1 MRTDREIYRQRLRSV
16 VLLFSCILLA
26 GCQRYGEVSSET
38 SNYAS
43 ALYSICNM
51 KDVNRLEAFEQKLLQ
66 TDDLPTEE
74 ARWLLEIVE
83 LGKANQWDR
92 ASSRVR
98 QLFEEQVSH

>member
-1 MRTDREIYRQRLRSV
+1 
-16 VLLFSCILLA
+16 
-26 GCQRYGEVSSET
+26 
-38 SNYAS
+38 
-43 ALYSICNM
+43 M